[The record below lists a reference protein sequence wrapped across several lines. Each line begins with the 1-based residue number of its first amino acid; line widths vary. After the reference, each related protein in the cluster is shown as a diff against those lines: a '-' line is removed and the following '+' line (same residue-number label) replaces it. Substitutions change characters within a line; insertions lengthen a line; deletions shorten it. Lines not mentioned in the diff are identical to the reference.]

1 MQPTRIGIIGCGVIA
16 RYHAR
21 ALAACDGAV
30 LHAVADV
37 REESAR
43 KLAAEFS
50 VTQVY
55 GDPHRLLADPEIDAV
70 ILAFYTQGRTEMGL
84 AAFRAGKHV
93 LTEKP
98 AALNAAEIRQLISAR
113 GRLVGACCSSRHR
126 FTRTAALATEFIAA
140 GKLGQL
146 RTLRC
151 RALNP
156 AGPPPAAPP
165 PAWRMSRALNGGGI
179 FMNWGCY
186 DLDFLLGVTGWSL
199 KPRYVHAVTYG
210 VPAQFAARLPSGSD
224 AEAHV
229 LATIGFAD
237 HVILA
242 YERGECYPGPQEA
255 VWEVTGSAGTLTMK
269 MTPQDGPSLVFQ
281 EAPAAGGLKETVLW
295 SEPENWDAING
306 GPTQDFV
313 GAIRTGR
320 PPRTTFEQAL
330 IFQQIADAV
339 YESAAS
345 GRAVEIADGDR
356 NL

>member
-1 MQPTRIGIIGCGVIA
+1 MRPTRIGIIGCGVIA
-16 RYHAR
+16 RHHAR
-21 ALAACDGAV
+21 ALAACGGAM

-50 VTQVY
+50 VSQVY
-55 GDPHRLLADPEIDAV
+55 GDPRRLLADPEIDAV
-70 ILAFYTQGRTEMGL
+70 ILAFQTQGRTEMGL

-98 AALNAAEIRQLISAR
+98 VALNAAEVRQLIAAR
-113 GRLVGACCSSRHR
+113 GQRVGACCSSRYR
-126 FTRTAALATEFIAA
+126 FTSTAAAATKLIAD
-140 GKLGQL
+140 GRLGQL

-151 RALNP
+151 RGLSP
-156 AGPPPAAPP
+156 AGPSPATPP

-199 KPRYVHAVTYG
+199 KPRCVHAVTHG
-210 VPAQFAARLPSGSD
+210 VSPQFAARLTAGSD

-229 LATIGFAD
+229 LATIGFD
-237 HVILA
+237 GNVILA
-242 YERGECYPGPQEA
+242 YERAECYPGLQEA
-255 VWEVTGSAGTLTMK
+255 VWEVTGSAGTLAMK
-269 MTPQDGPSLVFQ
+269 MTPQDGPLLVLR
-281 EAPAAGGLKETVLW
+281 EALAAGGLKETVLW
-295 SEPENWDAING
+295 SGPESWDAING

-313 GAIRTGR
+313 SAIRTGQ
-320 PPRTTFEQAL
+320 PPRTTLEQAL

-345 GRAVEIADGDR
+345 GRAVEIENGDQK
-356 NL
+356 